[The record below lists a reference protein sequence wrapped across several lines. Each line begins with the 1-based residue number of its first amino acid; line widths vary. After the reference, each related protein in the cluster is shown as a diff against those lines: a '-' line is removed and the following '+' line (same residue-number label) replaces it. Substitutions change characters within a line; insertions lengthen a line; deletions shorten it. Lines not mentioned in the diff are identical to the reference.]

1 MIKELKINQYRKLKE
16 ISLHFNNRINIL
28 SGTNGTCKSSILHII
43 SNSVQG
49 VNKKSPWIREVACLD
64 IIKNINSTTNPKI
77 ESLTRGDKKY
87 NDPAVDY
94 KGTLYSCEYVDGYS
108 LEFRR
113 HNTKGSLGKHRFS
126 VKPQYQKGKGDT
138 LPQVPVIYL
147 GLARLYAYG
156 EYQNEESIEALNKRL
171 PIQYLQ
177 EISQRYKAFTG
188 MEITYKSQQK
198 MGDIKTR
205 AEFSSQLPGIDSN
218 TISAGEDNLFII
230 ITALI
235 SLKYY
240 YESIDSEREIESI
253 LLIDEIDATL
263 HPAFQIKLLNLIK
276 EYAEKYK
283 IQCVFTTHSFS
294 LLEEALK
301 NKENVIYL
309 LDNITS
315 VEKMHDVDIYKI
327 KMFLN
332 SSIKSDIYINRAVP
346 IFTEDKEARLFLEC
360 LFEYYCREKGDAF
373 AKVKRLFH
381 CVDASISCE
390 NLNSIFNDSKLLR
403 STMRSICILDGDQYN
418 KSNYNNHIINLPGKV
433 APEELIF
440 KYVKKLFNEDD
451 LFWKDE
457 TIYSLGYTKIYYRDN
472 IKVDIE
478 NIQVKYDTIKSN
490 GGSVKGI
497 TREENKKVFNKYK
510 AFFEL
515 VIKHWINSEEN
526 KSAVDKFYKDLK
538 TMFKKV
544 AEFHDIN
551 PNEWSD

>member
-1 MIKELKINQYRKLKE
+1 MIKNLEIKQYRKLKD
-16 ISLHFNNRINIL
+16 ITLKFSNRINIL

-49 VNKKSPWIREVACLD
+49 VNKKTSWVQEAGCLD
-64 IIKNINSTTNPKI
+64 IIKNINSITNPKI
-77 ESLTRGDKKY
+77 ESLTKGDKKY
-87 NDPAVDY
+87 NDPAVNY
-94 KGTLYSCEYVDGYS
+94 KGTLYSCEYVNGYS
-108 LEFRR
+108 LDFRR

-138 LPQVPVIYL
+138 LPQIPVIYL

-156 EYQNEESIEALNKRL
+156 EYQNEESIEALNKKL
-171 PIQYLQ
+171 PIEYLE
-177 EISQRYKAFTG
+177 EISQRYKEFTG
-188 MEITYKSQQK
+188 IEIKYKHQQK

-218 TISAGEDNLFII
+218 TISAGEDNLFIL
-230 ITALI
+230 ITALV

-240 YESIDSEREIESI
+240 YESIESQREIESI

-276 EYAEKYK
+276 QYADKYK
-283 IQCVFTTHSFS
+283 IQCVVTTHSFS
-294 LLEEALK
+294 LLEAVLK

-315 VEKMHDVDIYKI
+315 VQKMEDVDIYKI

-332 SSIKSDIYINRAVP
+332 STVKSDIYINRAVP

-360 LFEYYCREKGDAF
+360 LFEYYCREKGEVF

-403 STMRSICILDGDQYN
+403 STMRSICILDGDQHSR
-418 KSNYNNHIINLPGKV
+418 SNYNNHIITLPGKL

-440 KYVKKLFNEDD
+440 EYIKKLFNEDD
-451 LFWKDE
+451 KFWRDE
-457 TIYSLGYTKIYYRDN
+457 TIINLGYTKIYYRDN

-478 NIQVKYDTIKSN
+478 NIQIKYDALKEQGEST
-490 GGSVKGI
+490 KGI
-497 TREENKKVFNKYK
+497 MREENKKVFNKHK
-510 AFFEL
+510 LFFEF
-515 VIKHWINSEEN
+515 VIKKWISSEEN
-526 KSAVDKFYKDLK
+526 RNAVDKFYKDLK
-538 TMFKKV
+538 VMFKKV
-544 AEFHDIN
+544 SEFHDIN